1 MIKKL
6 AFLCLFSVLLV
17 AACGEQQEE
26 QKIAEGVMSKEN
38 FTEVLTDVQLLEASM
53 RQRFIRDE
61 DPKLLYPIY
70 YKQIFEKHEISEE
83 EFKESLEYWSGQDE
97 EMTGIYDNVIENLSL
112 MSDPDSVNADTDS
125 VKVDQ

>member
-6 AFLCLFSVLLV
+6 ALIFLFTGLLV
-17 AACGEQQEE
+17 SSCNNEQEE
-26 QKIAEGVMSKEN
+26 QKIPEGVMNKEK
-38 FTEVLTDVQLLEASM
+38 FTEVFTDIQLLEASM

-70 YKQIFEKHEISEE
+70 YKQVFEKHEISEE
-83 EFKESLEYWSGQDE
+83 EFKESLDYWSGQDH
-97 EMTGIYDNVIENLSL
+97 EMTGIYDSVIENLSL
-112 MSDPDSVNADTDS
+112 MSDPDSVNAATDS

>member
-6 AFLCLFSVLLV
+6 AFLFLFSVLLV
-17 AACGEQQEE
+17 AACGDQQEE
-26 QKIAEGVMSKEN
+26 QKIPEGVMSKDK
-38 FTEVLTDVQLLEASM
+38 FTEVLTDIQLLEASM

-70 YKQIFEKHEISEE
+70 YKQIFEKHEISED
-83 EFKESLEYWSGQDE
+83 EFKESLEYWSAQDQ
-97 EMTGIYDNVIENLSL
+97 EMTGIYDSVIENLSL